1 MGSFRSSVRTQARLW
16 RALLVAAAFLF
27 VGCGGSD
34 SDEAGRLTSTRA
46 EATTGKEQA
55 SPSKQEYIAQGD
67 AICAEI
73 QADLAGLAQR
83 AEELQAQSDELP
95 EADFLA
101 RAAELWEDQIGL
113 TEVFLRRLGEL
124 VSPPGDEAQ
133 VEQFLKSIEDGV
145 ATAREIQETLAGGKE
160 IPQALAEEY
169 GQTGARGNE
178 LARAYGFQVCGHRN
192 SANAVGRPSWR
203 APSPTI

>member
-1 MGSFRSSVRTQARLW
+1 MGSVGARYARRHGSGERLS
-16 RALLVAAAFLF
+16 VAAAFLF

-34 SDEAGRLTSTRA
+34 SHEAGRLTSTRA
-46 EATTGKEQA
+46 EATTGTEQA

-101 RAAELWEDQIGL
+101 RAAQLWEDQIGL
-113 TEVFLRRLGEL
+113 TEAFLRRFEEL

-133 VEQFLKSIEDGV
+133 VEQFLESIEDGV
-145 ATAREIQETLAGGKE
+145 ATAREIQETLAGGRE
-160 IPQALAEEY
+160 VPQALVEEY

-178 LARAYGFQVCGHRN
+178 LARAYGFQVCGQ
-192 SANAVGRPSWR
+192 SQ
-203 APSPTI
+203 